1 MNSYYQ
7 MVNNCWLFFILKL
20 GTSEESSTDNCDA
33 DDEDNNE
40 GDEHDFDVVSV
51 ESEEE
56 EEEEE
61 DGQEI
66 VRLSSLED
74 NYEYSDTS
82 SFYFIKKPS
91 TCSNGLDTVDNDKSY
106 SKFGEVE
113 SLELRKEKFLSEEQ
127 SSDHRS
133 DEENKQQ
140 TRKEC
145 REINLNIL
153 DDNNCLKPIPPKRGI
168 SLEASLIKQ
177 QQQKHHQ
184 QNNEELEKYARENIK
199 RHLKKGGL
207 NQMLKR
213 RQSLKGM
220 LIWTKSSIKQPMI
233 ATLMNDNDLKQ
244 EAINCFK
251 LIQQYCGD
259 RSKGGTKNFGKVSTM
274 IRKEEVAKELIN
286 RGVNKGLLLRD
297 EIFVQ
302 LCRQTT
308 DNPLEESLQLGLE
321 LIALCLY
328 YFSPSHKFAPY
339 LLSFLNGH
347 KKDFARNV
355 CLKKLEKKMEGL
367 SISASSVGGYCRKP
381 ASVEEIAM
389 VIAAIKREWVGI
401 FGESLESLME
411 WQSNYFPK
419 RKLPW
424 IQVTLSEAILR

>member
-1 MNSYYQ
+1 MLFYIFNS
-7 MVNNCWLFFILKL
+7 
-20 GTSEESSTDNCDA
+20 GSSEESLTDNCDA

-40 GDEHDFDVVSV
+40 GDEDDFDVISA
-51 ESEEE
+51 ESEKEGEE
-56 EEEEE
+56 F
-61 DGQEI
+61 
-66 VRLSSLED
+66 LTLPTLED

-82 SFYFIKKPS
+82 SFYYIKKPTS
-91 TCSNGLDTVDNDKSY
+91 YTNGLETVDSEKTLSSLKEGQSLDLRNDRDL
-106 SKFGEVE
+106 
-113 SLELRKEKFLSEEQ
+113 LEKQ
-127 SSDHRS
+127 SSELKSH
-133 DEENKQQ
+133 EEEIKQKK
-140 TRKEC
+140 KESQ
-145 REINLNIL
+145 ETNLNNL
-153 DDNNCLKPIPPKRGI
+153 DDENSLKPIPPKRGI
-168 SLEASLIKQ
+168 SLDSSLVKQ
-177 QQQKHHQ
+177 QQS
-184 QNNEELEKYARENIK
+184 NEELEKFARENIK

-220 LIWTKSSIKQPMI
+220 LVWTKSSIKQPMI

-244 EAINCFK
+244 KAIDCFK

-259 RSKGGTKNFGKVSTM
+259 RSKSSSKNFGKVATLV
-274 IRKEEVAKELIN
+274 RKEEIAKELIN
-286 RGVNKGLLLRD
+286 KGVNKGLLLRD

-328 YFSPSHKFAPY
+328 YFSPSHKFAPH
-339 LLSFLNGH
+339 LFSFLTCH

-367 SISASSVGGYCRKP
+367 SMSASNVGGYCRKP
-381 ASVEEIAM
+381 ASIEEIAM
-389 VIAAIKREWVGI
+389 VIASIKREWLGM
-401 FGESLESLME
+401 FGESLESLMQ
-411 WQSNYFPK
+411 WQSTHFPK